1 MFYFGRGQ
9 ALYHLRLPKLGL
21 RAVRAILHRIALLF
35 FVRAQKNKAEY
46 FVIFSYFTSPGD
58 SLYFTFDAAPRSFY
72 ASLMGSKE
80 ARQPR
85 GHRQRHLFLAFFC
98 PGLPVTPF
106 QVSLSHQQNITLYV
120 SKRRRCIDSPELL
133 VTCKHA
139 AKKVTRIQFDT
150 NE

>member
-21 RAVRAILHRIALLF
+21 RAIRAILHRIALFF
-35 FVRAQKNKAEY
+35 FVRAHKNKAE
-46 FVIFSYFTSPGD
+46 FSAIFPYFTSPGD
-58 SLYFTFDAAPRSFY
+58 SPYFTFDAAPRSFY

-98 PGLPVTPF
+98 PGLPVTPNPF
-106 QVSLSHQQNITLYV
+106 QVSLSKARMLPLALH
-120 SKRRRCIDSPELL
+120 
-133 VTCKHA
+133 
-139 AKKVTRIQFDT
+139 
-150 NE
+150 